1 MKITKQK
8 LKQII
13 REELNNAISYAG
25 TQMYIKESRVLEDG
39 KTLETLVEEE
49 FQVWLEEEKAKA
61 TKFQPGL
68 GAGGSAGKADTQRS
82 VVFYKVRK
90 RLMQDYGFLDDVDA
104 YRLDLDDEE
113 YDKEKVIAVG
123 KPIYKEIY
131 NILYKLIPRPRLHG
145 L

>member
-68 GAGGSAGKADTQRS
+68 GAGGNVGISDTYRS
-82 VVFYKVRK
+82 IVFYKVRK
-90 RLMQDYGFLDDVDA
+90 RLMQDYGFLDAVDA
-104 YRLDLDDEE
+104 YRLDRDGEQ
-113 YDKEKVIAVG
+113 YDKEEVIDVG
-123 KPIYKEIY
+123 KPIWKEIY
-131 NILYKLIPRPRLHG
+131 NILYKLIPRHRLHG